1 MAVQAA
7 RPRDDSVAAGPRP
20 LAILGPAGF
29 VSIRLTA
36 RPGATDVTTTTPQRN
51 SPERGRRVRHDQPAT
66 LEAAFMTYT
75 GRSLDDDL
83 EEEAT
88 DADH

>member
-1 MAVQAA
+1 
-7 RPRDDSVAAGPRP
+7 
-20 LAILGPAGF
+20 
-29 VSIRLTA
+29 
-36 RPGATDVTTTTPQRN
+36 VTTTTPQRN